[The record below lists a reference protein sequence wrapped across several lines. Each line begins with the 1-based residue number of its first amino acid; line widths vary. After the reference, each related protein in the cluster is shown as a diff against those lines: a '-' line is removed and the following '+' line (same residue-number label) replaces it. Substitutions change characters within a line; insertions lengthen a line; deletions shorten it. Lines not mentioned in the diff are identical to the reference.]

1 MSTGYFIT
9 FLVTVFF
16 GSYIQG
22 VAGFAMG
29 MLIIAVMSGF
39 KLIDL
44 YMITAVV
51 SLLSLVN
58 ILMSLQGHYHRVQ
71 APFMGWLMLGQV
83 PAIVAGVILLTHL
96 NTAESNVLHILLGLF
111 IFFGSL
117 SMTLRPQPRDRV
129 SSPSACFVAGTAGGL
144 VGGLFSASGP
154 VLGWFSYRQPLAVAE
169 IRATLL
175 GCFVITTAMRTLVVG
190 VQGGLT
196 LEVWQ
201 LTGFGLPLVF
211 LGTWLAR
218 RYPPALSEKRM
229 KQGAFSI
236 LVVMGGWI
244 LYSGLLSL
252 YSNMS

>member
-1 MSTGYFIT
+1 MSDLAVGT
-9 FLVTVFF
+9 FLFTVLI

-39 KLIDL
+39 QLIDL
-44 YMITAVV
+44 YRITAVV

-58 ILMSLQGHYHRVQ
+58 ILLSLHGHYHRVQ
-71 APFMGWLMLGQV
+71 GRVLRWLMLGQL
-83 PAIVAGVILLTHL
+83 PAIVLGVMLLSRL
-96 NTAESNVLHILLGLF
+96 DASESNLLHGLLGAF

-117 SMTLRPQPRDRV
+117 SMALRPRPRKRV
-129 SSPSACFVAGTAGGL
+129 SSRPACVAAGVAGGL

-154 VLGWFSYRQPLAVAE
+154 VLGWFSYRQPLSVSE

-175 GCFVITTAMRTLVVG
+175 GCFVITTLMRTLVVG

-196 LEVWQ
+196 LPVWQ
-201 LTGFGLPLVF
+201 FSGLGLPLVL

-218 RYPPALSEKRM
+218 QFPPPVSENAMKRSVFLLLLGM
-229 KQGAFSI
+229 GA
-236 LVVMGGWI
+236 WI
-244 LYSGLLSL
+244 LYTALVSR
-252 YSNMS
+252 